1 MTSDLKNTLKL
12 FGRNFIYPK
21 KPSGKLYDRRK
32 WFSYTLIVILF
43 ALPFIQV
50 NGEQLVLLNFIERKF
65 VFFWLKFT
73 PQDFYLFGFAMLV
86 GIIAIALFTA
96 IFGRVWCGWA
106 CPQTIFLEMIFRR
119 IEYWIEGDAS
129 QQMKLDKQP
138 YNANKI
144 FKKVLKHGIWIFISL
159 LISNTFLAYIIG
171 SKALFKIIT
180 EPISE
185 HLVGFISIWVF
196 TMVFYFVFSYVK
208 EIVCTAIC
216 PYGRLQG
223 VLLDNKSIIV
233 AYDERRGE
241 PRGKISH
248 NDSVAKGDCV
258 DCGLCVHVCPTGI
271 DIRNGT
277 QMECVNCTACI
288 DACNIV
294 MQKTNRPLNL
304 IGFYHTDYIKKGIP
318 FKVGL
323 RAWGYIIVLFIMLGA
338 ISLMMYN
345 RKEVDLTLLRASGT
359 LYQERVKGEISNL
372 YNAEITNKS
381 NRDIHFKLASEDKKD
396 SIEIVQGGQY
406 LNKDSSMSITFFLI
420 KKKADIDEFKSPVRI
435 SIIENNQ
442 KINTV
447 KSTFYAQPN

>member
-406 LNKDSSMSITFFLI
+406 LKKDSSMSITFFLI

>member
-288 DACNIV
+288 DACNVV

-304 IGFYHTDYIKKGIP
+304 IGFYHSDYIKKGIP

-323 RAWGYIIVLFIMLGA
+323 RAWGYIIVLFVMLSA

-381 NRDIHFKLASEDKKD
+381 NRDIHFRLASEDEKD
-396 SIEIVQGGQY
+396 SIEIVQGGQH
-406 LNKDSSMSITFFLI
+406 LKKDSSMSITFFLI

>member
-138 YNANKI
+138 YNAKKI

-288 DACNIV
+288 DACNVV

-304 IGFYHTDYIKKGIP
+304 IGFYHSDYIKKGIP

-323 RAWGYIIVLFIMLGA
+323 RAWGYIIVLFVMLSA

-372 YNAEITNKS
+372 YNAEIINKS
-381 NRDIHFKLASEDKKD
+381 NRDIHFKLASEDEKD
-396 SIEIVQGGQY
+396 SIEIVQGGQH
-406 LNKDSSMSITFFLI
+406 LKKDSSMSITFFLI